1 MEIAQEV
8 LKIVLGG
15 VSTSICILLLARHGF
30 LPILYL
36 SPNPLP
42 EPKEEDKE

>member
-1 MEIAQEV
+1 MEILQEI
-8 LKIVLGG
+8 LKIVLTG
-15 VSTSICILLLARHGF
+15 VSTSICILMLAKHGF

-42 EPKEEDKE
+42 EPEKEDKE

>member
-1 MEIAQEV
+1 MEVLQEI

-15 VSTSICILLLARHGF
+15 VSTSICILMLAKHGF

-36 SPNPLP
+36 SPDPLP
-42 EPKEEDKE
+42 KQEEEE

>member
-1 MEIAQEV
+1 MEIFQEV

-15 VSTSICILLLARHGF
+15 VSTSICILMLAKHGF

-36 SPNPLP
+36 SPDPLP
-42 EPKEEDKE
+42 KDKLDE

>member
-1 MEIAQEV
+1 MEVLQEI

-15 VSTSICILLLARHGF
+15 VSTSICILMLAKHGF

-36 SPNPLP
+36 SPDPLP
-42 EPKEEDKE
+42 EPKKDEE

>member
-1 MEIAQEV
+1 MEIFQEI

-15 VSTSICILLLARHGF
+15 VSTSICILMLAKHGF

-36 SPNPLP
+36 SPDPLP
-42 EPKEEDKE
+42 DPKEEEK